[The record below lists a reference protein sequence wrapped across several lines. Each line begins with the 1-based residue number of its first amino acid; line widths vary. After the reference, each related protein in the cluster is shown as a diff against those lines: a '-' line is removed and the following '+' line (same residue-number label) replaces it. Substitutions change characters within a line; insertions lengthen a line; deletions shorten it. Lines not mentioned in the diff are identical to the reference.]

1 MREDKAREAELLNT
15 LKMLSPGTPLREGL
29 DNVLKSRTG
38 GLIVIGDSE
47 EVLKIVDGGFSI
59 NSEYSP
65 SYLYELA
72 KMDGAIII
80 SSDAKRILYAN
91 TQLIPDP
98 SIVTLETGTRHR
110 TADRVAKQ
118 TDATV
123 ISISQRR
130 NIITVY
136 KGNIKYVLRDP
147 SIILAEANQAIQTL
161 EKYRVAL
168 DQAMNNLSALEF
180 EDLVTLYDVT
190 VAIQRTEM
198 VIRIAREVEKYIYE
212 LGNEGNLISMQLSE
226 LTNNVDVD
234 GSYLIKDYHVSSEE
248 YDHAKARQDIENAD
262 DDELLNLAFICK
274 ILGFSGDMEIL
285 DEMITPRGY
294 RMLSKIPRL
303 PMPVISNLVK
313 TFGDFQCILEASP
326 GELDGVEGVGEA
338 RIRMIKDG
346 LKRLQEQVLLE
357 RHI

>member
-1 MREDKAREAELLNT
+1 MKEDRIKEAEFLNT

-38 GLIVIGDSE
+38 GLIVIGDGE
-47 EVLKIVDGGFSI
+47 EVLKVVDGGFSI

-80 SSDAKRILYAN
+80 SSDMKKILYAN

-98 SIVTLETGTRHR
+98 TIPTAETGTRHR
-110 TADRVAKQ
+110 AADRVAKQ

-123 ISISQRR
+123 ISISQKR

-136 KGNIKYVLRDP
+136 KGSIKYVLRDT
-147 SIILAEANQAIQTL
+147 SIILAKANQAISTL
-161 EKYRVAL
+161 EKYRMAL
-168 DQAMNNLSALEF
+168 DQAMGNLSVLEF
-180 EDLVTLYDVT
+180 EDLVTLYDV
-190 VAIQRTEM
+190 VIAIQRTQM
-198 VIRIAREVEKYIYE
+198 VIRIAKEVEKYIYE
-212 LGNEGNLISMQLSE
+212 LGNEGNLISMQLNE
-226 LTNNVDVD
+226 LVNNVDVD
-234 GSYLIKDYHVSSEE
+234 GEYLIKDYHTSNEETDYIKAGQCISEM
-248 YDHAKARQDIENAD
+248 D
-262 DDELLNLAFICK
+262 DDELLDFTSICK
-274 ILGFSGDMEIL
+274 ILGYHGDMEML
-285 DEMITPRGY
+285 DEMVTPKGY

-313 TFGDFQCILEASP
+313 SFENFQLILEASP
-326 GELDGVEGVGEA
+326 YELDGVEGIGEA